1 MHRQLAESTRKTASA
16 VWVNC
21 KTRGNWA
28 EPAAAMQPV
37 AASVVEDMDRLPR
50 DQHDVSGRTTAP
62 SPPCAWTAPYASTRT
77 LRSPNLQLLF
87 LARERAAP
95 ALAIVSRGGG
105 GGGGGGG
112 REGGGHFGEASEAA
126 AAVRWY

>member
-1 MHRQLAESTRKTASA
+1 MHCQLAESTRQTASA

-21 KTRGNWA
+21 KTKGNWA

-37 AASVVEDMDRLPR
+37 AASAVEGTDGLPR
-50 DQHDVSGRTTAP
+50 GEHDVSGRTTTP
-62 SPPCAWTAPYASTRT
+62 SPPCARTAPYASTRT

-95 ALAIVSRGGG
+95 AVAIVSRGG